1 MTQTIDDY
9 RCKLINK
16 VLFAGS
22 QEEVRRFI
30 DVAMRSLEEHKV
42 NGHIVSRFVDKVI
55 SDLEQFNPLDYDA
68 QQWTNIKMARIQ
80 FNKIKRSI
88 QPAAHH

>member
-22 QEEVRRFI
+22 QKEVRRFI
-30 DVAMRSLEEHKV
+30 DAAMKGLEEHKV
-42 NGHIVSRFVDKVI
+42 NGHIVARFVDKVI

-68 QQWTNIKMARIQ
+68 QQWANIKMARIL
-80 FNKIKRSI
+80 FNKIKHSI
-88 QPAAHH
+88 QSATHH